1 MIHWTRQIKAVL
13 SAQSVSDMG
22 DTSGPLEEISFW
34 KSRCAD
40 LESISKQLQK
50 PGVCHIQAILQLHT
64 SNYIPSFCE
73 LAKQIQD
80 STLQAQSN
88 ISFLSLLKEPCEEL
102 AQLKPREIVPKL
114 AHILNIIRVIWV
126 NSSYYNT
133 HDKITAL
140 LSKMSSEIIRQCC
153 RQISLDRIFQG
164 YVISSKQIL
173 NDCIQCCLAW
183 KELYLHNSQL
193 HHKYSSLKS
202 SFLSIRVV
210 LCSPRHRNTTLGLHC
225 VTAAPI
231 HLTRHN

>member
-1 MIHWTRQIKAVL
+1 MQNTLRHTPVCACFGTVNVVL
-13 SAQSVSDMG
+13 S
-22 DTSGPLEEISFW
+22 
-34 KSRCAD
+34 
-40 LESISKQLQK
+40 
-50 PGVCHIQAILQLHT
+50 
-64 SNYIPSFCE
+64 
-73 LAKQIQD
+73 
-80 STLQAQSN
+80 SN
-88 ISFLSLLKEPCEEL
+88 IHEQILIYERHKDRFIRGVSFKYSNL
-102 AQLKPREIVPKL
+102 
-114 AHILNIIRVIWV
+114 
-126 NSSYYNT
+126 YYVFF
-133 HDKITAL
+133 L
-140 LSKMSSEIIRQCC
+140 QMSSEIIRQCC

-183 KELYLHNSQL
+183 KELYLHTSQL